1 MADFLHNHKSFK
13 DLLLIL
19 EREKSIV
26 PGLLEK
32 DYWIMQV
39 LFGLKSQGLS
49 FELRVCYE
57 IT

>member
-19 EREKSIV
+19 EAEKGIV

-32 DYWIMQV
+32 DYWIMHV
-39 LFGLKSQGLS
+39 LFGLKNAG
-49 FELRVCYE
+49 
-57 IT
+57 